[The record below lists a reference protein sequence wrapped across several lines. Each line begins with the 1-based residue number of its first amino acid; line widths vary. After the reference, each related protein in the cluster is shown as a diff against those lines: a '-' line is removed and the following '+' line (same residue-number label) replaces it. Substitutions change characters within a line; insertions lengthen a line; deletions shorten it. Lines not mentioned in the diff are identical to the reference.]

1 MKNFI
6 LVCLVFI
13 SFNAYSQVSVD
24 GVDVNKEAC
33 VEYIT
38 MTAYLKPL
46 TANKYGVVIDYGQKM
61 KFAQEVRITDKEGKP
76 VTFNGAVDAL
86 NFLDKNGWEL
96 VSVYTTFYQNV
107 TYFNHICKRKEDF

>member
-6 LVCLVFI
+6 LALLVFV

-24 GVDVNKEAC
+24 GVDVNKED

-46 TANKYGVVIDYGQKM
+46 TANKYGVVIDYGQQM
-61 KFAQEVRITDKEGKP
+61 KFAQEVRITDKDGKA
-76 VTFNGAVDAL
+76 VTFNGAVHAL
-86 NFLDKNGWEL
+86 NFLNKNGWEL
-96 VSVYTTFYQNV
+96 VEVYTTVFQNI
-107 TYFNHICKRKEDF
+107 TYFNHICKRKKD